1 MKELED
7 LYSGFT
13 RTLSFVPNRRDKKP
27 YDSEGSARRM
37 PGEEKSKDKR
47 KHKDYSKAREK
58 KRNWE

>member
-13 RTLSFVPNRRDKKP
+13 RTLSFVPMKRDKKP
-27 YDSEGSARRM
+27 YR
-37 PGEEKSKDKR
+37 EEKSKDKR
-47 KHKDYSKAREK
+47 KHKDYSKLREK

>member
-27 YDSEGSARRM
+27 Y
-37 PGEEKSKDKR
+37 GEEKSKSKT
-47 KHKDYSKAREK
+47 KKPDYSKQRERK
-58 KRNWE
+58 KQWE

>member
-7 LYSGFT
+7 TYSGFT
-13 RTLSFVPNRRDKKP
+13 RTLSFVPNRRDKKH

-47 KHKDYSKAREK
+47 KHKDYSKARER
-58 KRNWE
+58 KRNYD